1 MRARGGEGGGG
12 WELYKFRTLQIS
24 PMYGKVLS
32 RGSLKMLRMYH
43 WGGALQF
50 WKASPSR
57 PSPIHKVGR
66 EGGKGSLKY
75 LWDIPTKDS
84 SMSGSRG

>member
-1 MRARGGEGGGG
+1 
-12 WELYKFRTLQIS
+12 
-24 PMYGKVLS
+24 MYGKVLS

-66 EGGKGSLKY
+66 EGGNLISKIFMGYSNKRFLYVWK
-75 LWDIPTKDS
+75 
-84 SMSGSRG
+84 